1 MARPPFGRGILVW
14 ALVGTA
20 WTVPFIAAA
29 NSPLLAWRDPI
40 YVLAGFAGITGLA
53 LLLVQPLLAR
63 GILPGLSLLTSRH
76 AHRWIG
82 AGLVVSVVVHVAGLW
97 VTSPPDVVDALL
109 FRSPTSF
116 SVWGVIAM
124 WAVFASAML
133 AAGRRRLRLRPMTWR
148 RAHTGL
154 GAVIV
159 AGTVLHALLIQGTM
173 ETWSKLVL
181 CALVVAA
188 TALVFAGPKRP
199 TIRPR

>member
-1 MARPPFGRGILVW
+1 MALTVFRRGLLVW
-14 ALVGTA
+14 VLVATAL
-20 WTVPFIAAA
+20 TVPFIAAA
-29 NSPLLAWRDPI
+29 NSPLLAWREPI

-53 LLLVQPLLAR
+53 LLLMQPLLAR

-82 AGLVVSVVVHVAGLW
+82 AALVASVVIHVGGLW

-124 WAVFASAML
+124 WAVFASALL
-133 AAGRRRLRLRPMTWR
+133 AAGRRRFRLRPMTWR
-148 RAHTGL
+148 RAHAGL

-173 ETWSKLVL
+173 EPWSKLGL

-188 TALVFAGPKRP
+188 TALVFAGRKRL
-199 TIRPR
+199 TNRPR

>member
-1 MARPPFGRGILVW
+1 MALLSFGRGILVG

-63 GILPGLSLLTSRH
+63 GILPGLSLLTSRN

-82 AGLVVSVVVHVAGLW
+82 AGLVASVLVNVAGLW